1 MTSSMHDEHAG
12 HGQVQHGADHAA
24 APSDQPDHGAHGGQP
39 AIGGGINAMAASA
52 TLHCLTGCAIGEI
65 AGLIIGTAIGLSTFA
80 TIALAVGLAFL
91 FGYTLSTLPLVK
103 AGLGFFGA
111 LGIVLAADTLSI
123 ATMELVD
130 NAVMAAIPGA
140 MEAGLSNPVFW
151 LGMMVALT
159 AAFIAAY
166 PVNRYLL
173 SRGKGHALT
182 HHYMHGA
189 QPVDWRR
196 FIPSLSSGALAAV
209 IVAFMLGGLVVAG
222 ASGLDTGGHSAAA
235 DADARTV
242 EVSMSDE
249 LTFEPDEIT
258 VAPGETVRFV
268 VTNTGESVHEFLIGD
283 EAAQAEFEAEM
294 SGSDEMDHDTS
305 SGVSVDRGQTETFD
319 YTFGDTNEAIFA
331 GCHEPGHYEGGMVA
345 TITVSD

>member
-1 MTSSMHDEHAG
+1 MQYGTGYDARQSG
-12 HGQVQHGADHAA
+12 
-24 APSDQPDHGAHGGQP
+24 DQDHGMRAEQP
-39 AIGGGINAMAASA
+39 GMGGGINAMAASA

-65 AGLIIGTAIGLSTFA
+65 AGLIIGTALGLSNVA
-80 TIALAVGLAFL
+80 TIALAIGLAFL

-103 AGLGFFGA
+103 AGLGFFAA
-111 LGIVLAADTLSI
+111 LGVVLAADTLSI

-140 MEAGLSNPVFW
+140 MDAGLSNPVFW

-173 SRGKGHALT
+173 RRGKGHALT

-189 QPVDWRR
+189 QATDWRR
-196 FIPSLSSGALAAV
+196 FIPSLGSGALAAV
-209 IVAFMLGGLVVAG
+209 IVAFMLGGLVVAA

-235 DADARTV
+235 DPDVRTV
-242 EVSMSDE
+242 EVTMTDE
-249 LTFEPDEIT
+249 LAFEPGEIT
-258 VAPGETVRFV
+258 VTPGETVRFV
-268 VTNTGESVHEFLIGD
+268 VSNTGESVHEFLIGD

-294 SGSDEMDHDTS
+294 SGGEEMDHDTS
-305 SGVSVDRGQTETFD
+305 SGVSVDPGHTDTFD
-319 YTFGDTNEAIFA
+319 YTFSETDEVILA

-345 TITVSD
+345 TIEVGD